1 MMRAIERRQEPMVM
15 VTRRGATK
23 EDVMAAKKA
32 KKTTKAKK
40 VTRKV
45 KATAPRGMAKSA
57 KTWGAGP
64 GF

>member
-1 MMRAIERRQEPMVM
+1 MVM